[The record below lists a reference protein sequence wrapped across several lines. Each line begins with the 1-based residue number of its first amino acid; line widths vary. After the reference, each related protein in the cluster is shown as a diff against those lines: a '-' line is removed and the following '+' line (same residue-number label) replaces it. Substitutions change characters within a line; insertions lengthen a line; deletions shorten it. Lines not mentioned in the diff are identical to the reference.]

1 MPGAGDDR
9 NRGRLCLLES
19 SAQHRE
25 LQKGCDVTVTSETPA
40 GPVSARATTPILRTV
55 DLTKSFAGNVVLER
69 VGFEVLPG
77 EIHALMGENGAGKST
92 WINLVTGVHQ
102 PDSGTIEFAG
112 TSYNGLSPHQA
123 EAIGI
128 ATVHQELSLTPHLTV
143 AENIFLGRLP
153 TTSLFQVD
161 YQRIEAES
169 SRIFADLG
177 IDIDPRA
184 LAGELPLAEQQLV
197 EFAKALVA
205 EPKLLILDEATSAL
219 DKTQVELFFASL
231 RALRDRGVAVVF
243 VSHRLEEIFAVT
255 DRITVL
261 KNGEYVTTVP
271 TAGTTTDDLVKHM
284 VGREITDIFP
294 PKPPIDELLAAPVVL
309 SVRNLSS
316 GHRFQKVD
324 FDLHRGEIL
333 GLGGLQGQGQR
344 ELLAALFGLH
354 RVEGEVLLHGKAA
367 PAGNPRA
374 AIGQRYAFVPED
386 RKTEG
391 LVLQLPVGDNL
402 ALPNLTLV
410 SRGGLIDRGR
420 ERALID
426 SLVEKL
432 RIKLRS
438 SKQKVLRLS
447 GGNQQKV
454 AIAKWLPREPEILLL
469 SEPTRGIDV
478 GTKQEIH
485 RLMRELTNAGASI
498 LLISSDTIELLGL
511 SDRVLVMYERQPVV
525 MLSGADV
532 TEENVVHASVVGGEK
547 AIDRA
552 IDARTVRD
560 SVEPVETSGAIQE
573 RARNPLARLAAFRK
587 LSRAWQDVLPIYAVM
602 TLFIALYLYMN
613 RNTFSLGTINNLS
626 AWLFPLFLATM
637 SQSVIMLTGGI
648 DLSTGNMMSL
658 FTCLL
663 ATQMYDNPLSMVKAV
678 VLVLAGGSLIGLFT
692 GAIIAYIKLPAIIVT
707 LATSFI
713 WAGAALW
720 VLPSAG
726 GHLPRSFSSRF
737 IGQIGGIVPVSLL
750 VLILSLLFWR
760 YGIKRTPL
768 GVGIYAIGDNERG
781 AFFSGLPV
789 QRLRISAYIVAGI
802 FAALAGI
809 GLSAYAGSGDPLIGT
824 TYTLA
829 AIAAAVLGGV
839 SFFGGQGHLRGAIA
853 GVLTLGLV
861 TQILFISGLSV
872 AYQRVIYGL
881 VLVVAIG
888 VKTLAAY
895 RIEERR

>member
-1 MPGAGDDR
+1 MTQP
-9 NRGRLCLLES
+9 
-19 SAQHRE
+19 
-25 LQKGCDVTVTSETPA
+25 
-40 GPVSARATTPILRTV
+40 TTPILRTA
-55 DLTKSFAGNVVLER
+55 DLTKSFAGNLVLDQ
-69 VGFEVLPG
+69 VGFEVYPG

-102 PDSGTIEFAG
+102 PDSGTIEVDG
-112 TSYNGLSPHQA
+112 VSYNGLSPHQA

-128 ATVHQELSLTPHLTV
+128 ATVHQELSLSPHLTV

-153 TTSLFQVD
+153 KTRLLQVD
-161 YQRIEAES
+161 YHHIETES
-169 SRIFADLG
+169 ARIFADLG
-177 IDIDPRA
+177 IDIDPKA
-184 LAGELPLAEQQLV
+184 LSGELPLAEQQLV

-219 DKTQVELFFASL
+219 DKTQVELFFSSL
-231 RALRDRGVAVVF
+231 RTLRDKGVAVIF
-243 VSHRLEEIFAVT
+243 VSHRLEEIFAIT

-271 TAGTTTDDLVKHM
+271 TATTSTDQLVKFM

-294 PKPPIDELLAAPVVL
+294 PKPQIDALLAGPVVL
-309 SVRNLSS
+309 SVRDLSS
-316 GHRFQKVD
+316 GHRFQHVT

-344 ELLAALFGLH
+344 DLLAALFGLH
-354 RVEGEVLLHGKAA
+354 RVEGEVLLDGQHA
-367 PAGNPRA
+367 PAKSPRA
-374 AIGQRYAFVPED
+374 AIAQRYAFVPED
-386 RKTEG
+386 RKTDG
-391 LVLQLPVGDNL
+391 LVLQLPVSDNL
-402 ALPNLTLV
+402 ALPNMNQIT
-410 SRGGLIDRGR
+410 RYGLIDRGR

-426 SLVEKL
+426 ALVSKL
-432 RIKLRS
+432 QIKLRS
-438 SKQKVLRLS
+438 SRQKVVRLS

-454 AIAKWLPREPEILLL
+454 AIAKWLPQEPEILLL

-485 RLMRELTNAGASI
+485 KLMRELTNAGASI
-498 LLISSDTIELLGL
+498 LLITSDTIELLGL

-547 AIDRA
+547 SVDRA
-552 IDARTVRD
+552 NEQPGAPERA
-560 SVEPVETSGAIQE
+560 EPVETAEAIQQ
-573 RARNPLARLAAFRK
+573 RSLNPLAKLGVFNK

-602 TLFIALYLYMN
+602 TFFIAIYLYMN
-613 RNTFSLGTINNLS
+613 RDTFSINTINNLS
-626 AWLFPLFLATM
+626 AWLFPLFLAAM

-648 DLSTGNMMSL
+648 DLSIGNMMSL

-663 ATQMYDNPLSMVKAV
+663 ATQMFDSPLSMVKAITM
-678 VLVLAGGSLIGLFT
+678 VLAGGALIGLFT
-692 GAIIAYIKLPAIIVT
+692 GAIVSYIKLPAIIVT

-726 GHLPRSFSSRF
+726 GHLPRSFSTRF
-737 IGQIGGIVPVSLL
+737 IGQIGGVVPVSLL
-750 VLILSLLFWR
+750 VLIGALLFWR

-768 GVGIYAIGDNERG
+768 GVGIYAVGDNERG

-789 QRLRISAYIVAGI
+789 KNLRIAAYIVSGL

-809 GLSAYAGSGDPLIGT
+809 GLSAYAGSGDPLIGA

-829 AIAAAVLGGV
+829 AIAAAVLGGI
-839 SFFGGQGHLRGAIA
+839 SFLGGQGHLRGTIA
-853 GVLTLGLV
+853 GVLSLGLV
-861 TQILFISGLSV
+861 TQILFISGFSV

-881 VLVVAIG
+881 VLIVAIG
-888 VKTLAAY
+888 IKTFAAY

>member
-1 MPGAGDDR
+1 M
-9 NRGRLCLLES
+9 
-19 SAQHRE
+19 
-25 LQKGCDVTVTSETPA
+25 TVTSETVA
-40 GPVSARATTPILRTV
+40 GAAVPQAMTPILRTV
-55 DLTKSFAGNVVLER
+55 DLTKSFAGNVVLDR

-102 PDSGTIEFAG
+102 PDSGTIEFDG
-112 TSYNGLSPHQA
+112 TTFDGLSPHQA
-123 EAIGI
+123 ESIGI
-128 ATVHQELSLTPHLTV
+128 ATVHQELSLSPHLTV

-153 TTSLFQVD
+153 TRGLFQVD
-161 YQRIEAES
+161 YERIESES
-169 SRIFADLG
+169 ARIFADLG
-177 IDIDPRA
+177 IAIDPRA

-219 DKTQVELFFASL
+219 DKAQVELFFASL
-231 RALRDRGVAVVF
+231 RTLRDRGVAVVF
-243 VSHRLEEIFAVT
+243 VSHRLEEIFAIT

-271 TAGTTTDDLVKHM
+271 TASTSTDELVKYM

-294 PKPPIDELLAAPVVL
+294 PKPPIAELLAAPVVL

-316 GHRFQKVD
+316 GHRFQEVD

-344 ELLAALFGLH
+344 DLLAALFGLH
-354 RVEGEVLLHGKAA
+354 RVEGEVLLNGQSA
-367 PAGNPRA
+367 PVRSPRA
-374 AIGQRYAFVPED
+374 AIGQHYAFVPED

-391 LVLQLPVGDNL
+391 LVLQLPVSDNL
-402 ALPNLTLV
+402 ALPNLNQI
-410 SRGGLIDRGR
+410 SRSGLIDRGR

-426 SLVEKL
+426 SLISKL
-432 RIKLRS
+432 QIKLRS
-438 SKQKVLRLS
+438 PKQNVLRLS

-454 AIAKWLPREPEILLL
+454 AIAKWLPQQPEILLL

-485 RLMRELTNAGASI
+485 KLMRELTNAGASI

-511 SDRVLVMYERQPVV
+511 SDRVLVMYEHKPVV
-525 MLSGADV
+525 TLSGADV

-547 AIDRA
+547 AIDRGLA
-552 IDARTVRD
+552 KEVAQGIA
-560 SVEPVETSGAIQE
+560 EPIESADAIQQ
-573 RARNPLARLAAFRK
+573 RTLNPLAKLGVFSK
-587 LSRAWQDVLPIYAVM
+587 LSRAWQDVLPIYAV
-602 TLFIALYLYMN
+602 TAFFIALYLYMN
-613 RNTFSLGTINNLS
+613 RDTFGIDTVNNLS

-637 SQSVIMLTGGI
+637 SQAVIMLTGGI

-663 ATQMYDNPLSMVKAV
+663 ATQMYDNPLSMMKAV
-678 VLVLAGGSLIGLFT
+678 VLVLVGGALIGLFT
-692 GAIIAYIKLPAIIVT
+692 GAIVSYLKLPAIIVT

-737 IGQIGGIVPVSLL
+737 IGQIGGVIPVSLL
-750 VLILSLLFWR
+750 VLIGALLFWR
-760 YGIKRTPL
+760 YGVKRTPI

-789 QRLRISAYIVAGI
+789 KNLRIVAYIVAGL

-829 AIAAAVLGGV
+829 AIAAAVLGGI
-839 SFFGGQGHLRGAIA
+839 SFFGGQGHLRGTIA
-853 GVLTLGLV
+853 GVLSLGLV
-861 TQILFISGLSV
+861 TQVLFISGLSV

-881 VLVVAIG
+881 VLIVAIG
-888 VKTLAAY
+888 IKTLAAY

>member
-1 MPGAGDDR
+1 M
-9 NRGRLCLLES
+9 
-19 SAQHRE
+19 
-25 LQKGCDVTVTSETPA
+25 TVTSETA
-40 GPVSARATTPILRTV
+40 ASSVATQPSLPILRTT
-55 DLTKSFAGNVVLER
+55 DLTKSFAGNLVLDR
-69 VGFEVLPG
+69 VGFDVYPG

-102 PDSGTIEFAG
+102 PDAGTIEFDG
-112 TSYNGLSPHQA
+112 VTYTGLSPHQA
-123 EAIGI
+123 EEIGI
-128 ATVHQELSLTPHLTV
+128 STVHQELSLSPHLTV

-153 TTSLFQVD
+153 RTRFGQVD
-161 YQRIEAES
+161 YHYIEAES
-169 SRIFADLG
+169 ARIFAELG
-177 IDIDPRA
+177 IAIDPQA

-219 DKTQVELFFASL
+219 DKAQVELFFDSL
-231 RALRDRGVAVVF
+231 RTLRDRGVAVVF
-243 VSHRLEEIFAVT
+243 VSHRLEEIFAIT

-271 TAGTTTDDLVKHM
+271 TAGTSTDELVKFM

-294 PKPPIDELLAAPVVL
+294 PKPPIDALLAEPVVL

-316 GHRFQKVD
+316 GNRFQNVD

-344 ELLAALFGLH
+344 DLLAALFGLH
-354 RVEGEVLLHGKAA
+354 RVEGEVLLNGQPA
-367 PAGNPRA
+367 PARGPRA
-374 AIGQRYAFVPED
+374 AIAQKYAFVPED

-391 LVLQLPVGDNL
+391 LVLQLPVSDNL
-402 ALPNLTLV
+402 ALPNLNQIT
-410 SRGGLIDRGR
+410 RFGLIDRGR

-426 SLVEKL
+426 SLIAKL
-432 RIKLRS
+432 QIRLRS
-438 SKQKVLRLS
+438 PKQKVQRLS

-454 AIAKWLPREPEILLL
+454 AIAKWLPQEPEILLL

-485 RLMRELTNAGASI
+485 RLMRELTAAGASI
-498 LLISSDTIELLGL
+498 LLITSDTIELLGL
-511 SDRVLVMYERQPVV
+511 SDRVLVMYEHQPVV
-525 MLSGADV
+525 TLSGDEV

-547 AIDRA
+547 QISEEIETEVQQGLVAPIDTA
-552 IDARTVRD
+552 
-560 SVEPVETSGAIQE
+560 ETLQE
-573 RARNPLARLAAFRK
+573 RSLNPLARLGVFNQ
-587 LSRAWQDVLPIYAVM
+587 LSRAWQDVLPIYAV
-602 TLFIALYLYMN
+602 TAVFVAIYLYMT
-613 RNTFSLGTINNLS
+613 RDTFGIDTVNNLS
-626 AWLFPLFLATM
+626 AWLFPLFLAAM
-637 SQSVIMLTGGI
+637 SQSVIMITGGI
-648 DLSTGNMMSL
+648 DLSIGNMMSL
-658 FTCLL
+658 FTCIL

-678 VLVLAGGSLIGLFT
+678 TLVLAGGALIGLFT
-692 GAIIAYIKLPAIIVT
+692 GAIVSYIKLPAIIVT

-720 VLPSAG
+720 ILPSAG

-750 VLILSLLFWR
+750 VLILALLLWR
-760 YGIKRTPL
+760 YGVKRTPL
-768 GVGIYAIGDNERG
+768 GVGIYAVGDNERG

-789 QRLRISAYIVAGI
+789 KNLRIAAYIVAGLM
-802 FAALAGI
+802 AALAGI
-809 GLSAYAGSGDPLIGT
+809 GLSAYAGSGDPLIGG

-829 AIAAAVLGGV
+829 AIAAAVLGGI
-839 SFFGGQGHLRGAIA
+839 SFLGGQGHLRGTIA
-853 GVLTLGLV
+853 GVLSLGLV
-861 TQILFISGLSV
+861 TQILFISGFSV

-881 VLVVAIG
+881 VLIVAIG
-888 VKTLAAY
+888 IKTFAAY

>member
-1 MPGAGDDR
+1 
-9 NRGRLCLLES
+9 
-19 SAQHRE
+19 
-25 LQKGCDVTVTSETPA
+25 VTVTSETPTA
-40 GPVSARATTPILRTV
+40 SALAQTTTPLLRTA
-55 DLTKSFAGNVVLER
+55 DLTKSFAGNVVLDR

-102 PDSGTIEFAG
+102 PDFGTIEFAG
-112 TSYNGLSPHQA
+112 TSYDGLSPHQA

-128 ATVHQELSLTPHLTV
+128 ATVHQELSLSPHLTV
-143 AENIFLGRLP
+143 AENIFLGHLP

-161 YQRIEAES
+161 YKRIEAES
-169 SRIFADLG
+169 ARIFADLG
-177 IDIDPRA
+177 IDIDPKA
-184 LAGELPLAEQQLV
+184 LAGELPLAERQLV

-219 DKTQVELFFASL
+219 DKAQVELFFASL
-231 RALRDRGVAVVF
+231 RTLRDRGVAVIF

-271 TAGTTTDDLVKHM
+271 TAGTSTDDLVKYM

-294 PKPPIDELLAAPVVL
+294 PKPPIDALLAEPVVL

-316 GHRFQKVD
+316 GHRFQNVD

-354 RVEGEVLLHGKAA
+354 RVEGEVTLDGKPA
-367 PAGNPRA
+367 PAKNPRH

-402 ALPNLTLV
+402 ALPNLNLV
-410 SRGGLIDRGR
+410 SRSGLIDRGR

-426 SLVEKL
+426 SLVAKL
-432 RIKLRS
+432 QIKLRS

-454 AIAKWLPREPEILLL
+454 AIAKWLPQEPEILLL

-525 MLSGADV
+525 TLSGDDV

-552 IDARTVRD
+552 IA
-560 SVEPVETSGAIQE
+560 ETADESTERAEITQE
-573 RARNPLARLAAFRK
+573 RARNPLARLGAFSK

-602 TLFIALYLYMN
+602 TLFIVLYLYMN
-613 RNTFSLGTINNLS
+613 RDTFGIDTVNNLS

-637 SQSVIMLTGGI
+637 SQAVIMLTGGI

-663 ATQMYDNPLSMVKAV
+663 ATQMYDNPLSMAKAV
-678 VLVLAGGSLIGLFT
+678 VLVLVGGSLIGLFT
-692 GAIIAYIKLPAIIVT
+692 GAIVSYIKLPAIIVT

-750 VLILSLLFWR
+750 VLILALLFWR

-768 GVGIYAIGDNERG
+768 GVGIYAVGDNERG

-789 QRLRISAYIVAGI
+789 QRLRIAAYIVAGL

-829 AIAAAVLGGV
+829 AIAAAVLGGI
-839 SFFGGQGHLRGAIA
+839 SFFGGQGYLRGTIA

-881 VLVVAIG
+881 VLIVAIG
-888 VKTLAAY
+888 IKTLAAY

>member
-1 MPGAGDDR
+1 M
-9 NRGRLCLLES
+9 
-19 SAQHRE
+19 
-25 LQKGCDVTVTSETPA
+25 TVTSEITAGTPTTQ
-40 GPVSARATTPILRTV
+40 ATTPILRTIE
-55 DLTKSFAGNVVLER
+55 LSKSFAGNVVLER
-69 VGFEVLPG
+69 VGFDVYPG

-92 WINLVTGVHQ
+92 WINLVTGVHH
-102 PDSGTIEFAG
+102 PDAGTIEFDGAVY
-112 TSYNGLSPHQA
+112 TGLSPHQA

-128 ATVHQELSLTPHLTV
+128 ATVHQELSLIPHLTV

-153 TTSLFQVD
+153 TTRLGQVD
-161 YQRIEAES
+161 YPLIEAES
-169 SRIFADLG
+169 ARIFAELG
-177 IDIDPRA
+177 IVIDPQA

-219 DKTQVELFFASL
+219 DKAQVDLFFASL
-231 RALRDRGVAVVF
+231 RTLRDRGVAVVF
-243 VSHRLEEIFAVT
+243 VSHRLEETFAIT

-271 TAGTTTDDLVKHM
+271 TAGTSTDQLVKFM

-294 PKPPIDELLAAPVVL
+294 PKPPIDALLAEPVVL

-316 GHRFQKVD
+316 GHRFQHVD

-354 RVEGEVLLHGKAA
+354 RVEGEVMLNGQPA
-367 PAGNPRA
+367 PAHGPRA
-374 AIGQRYAFVPED
+374 AIAQRYAFVPED

-391 LVLQLPVGDNL
+391 LVLQLPVSDNL
-402 ALPNLTLV
+402 ALPNLNAV
-410 SRGGLIDRGR
+410 SRYGLIDRGR
-420 ERALID
+420 ERRLID
-426 SLVEKL
+426 SLVAKL
-432 RIKLRS
+432 QIRLRS

-485 RLMRELTNAGASI
+485 RLMRELTAAGASI
-498 LLISSDTIELLGL
+498 LLITSDTIELLGL
-511 SDRVLVMYERQPVV
+511 SDRVLVMYEHQPVV
-525 MLSGADV
+525 TLSGDEV

-547 AIDRA
+547 TAA
-552 IDARTVRD
+552 EGGVGPAARGVA
-560 SVEPVETSGAIQE
+560 EPVETTETTQE
-573 RARNPLARLAAFRK
+573 RSLNPLAQLGVFRK
-587 LSRAWQDVLPIYAVM
+587 LSRAWQDVLPIYAV
-602 TLFIALYLYMN
+602 TAVFIAIYLYMN
-613 RNTFSLGTINNLS
+613 RDTFDIDTINNLS
-626 AWLFPLFLATM
+626 AWLFPLFLASM
-637 SQSVIMLTGGI
+637 SQSVIMITGGI

-678 VLVLAGGSLIGLFT
+678 TLVLAGGALIGLFT
-692 GAIIAYIKLPAIIVT
+692 GAIISYIKLPAIIVT

-750 VLILSLLFWR
+750 VLILALLLWR
-760 YGIKRTPL
+760 YGVKRTPL
-768 GVGIYAIGDNERG
+768 GVGIYAIGDYERG

-789 QRLRISAYIVAGI
+789 RRLRIAAYIVSGLM
-802 FAALAGI
+802 AALAGI
-809 GLSAYAGSGDPLIGT
+809 GLSAYAGSGDPLIGG

-839 SFFGGQGHLRGAIA
+839 SFLGGQGHLRGTIA
-853 GVLTLGLV
+853 GVLSLGLV
-861 TQILFISGLSV
+861 TQILFISGFSV

-881 VLVVAIG
+881 VLIVAIG
-888 VKTLAAY
+888 VKTFAAY

>member
-1 MPGAGDDR
+1 MTIT
-9 NRGRLCLLES
+9 
-19 SAQHRE
+19 SAPTT
-25 LQKGCDVTVTSETPA
+25 DPTANVT
-40 GPVSARATTPILRTV
+40 ATTPLLRTV

-69 VGFEVLPG
+69 VGFEVVPG

-102 PDSGTIEFAG
+102 PDSGTIEFNG
-112 TSYNGLSPHQA
+112 ESFNGLSPHQA

-128 ATVHQELSLTPHLTV
+128 ATVHQELSLIPHLSV

-153 TTSLFQVD
+153 TTRFGQVD
-161 YQRIEAES
+161 YRHIEAES
-169 SRIFADLG
+169 ARIFAELG
-177 IDIDPRA
+177 IEIDPKA

-219 DKTQVELFFASL
+219 DKSQVDLFFSSL
-231 RALRDRGVAVVF
+231 RTLRDRGVSVVF
-243 VSHRLEEIFAVT
+243 VSHRLEEIFAIT

-271 TAGTTTDDLVKHM
+271 TAGTTTDALVQFM

-294 PKPPIDELLAAPVVL
+294 PKPPIDELMSAPVVL
-309 SVRNLSS
+309 SVKNLSS
-316 GHRFQKVD
+316 GHRFQHVD
-324 FDLHRGEIL
+324 FELHRGEIL

-344 ELLAALFGLH
+344 ELLGALFGLY
-354 RVEGEVLLHGKAA
+354 RVEGEVLLDGNPA
-367 PAGNPRA
+367 PARNPRS
-374 AIGQRYAFVPED
+374 AIKQRYAFVPED

-391 LVLQLPVGDNL
+391 LVLQLPVNDNL
-402 ALPNLTLV
+402 SLPNLNAI
-410 SRGGLIDRGR
+410 SRFGLIDRGR
-420 ERALID
+420 EGALID
-426 SLVEKL
+426 SLIAKL
-432 RIKLRS
+432 QIKLRS
-438 SKQKVLRLS
+438 PKQKVLRLS

-454 AIAKWLPREPEILLL
+454 AIAKWLPQEPEILLL

-525 MLSGADV
+525 TLSGADV

-547 AIDRA
+547 AID
-552 IDARTVRD
+552 
-560 SVEPVETSGAIQE
+560 
-573 RARNPLARLAAFRK
+573 ARLETRSAESAEPLETAEVAEQRSLSPIARLGVFKK

-602 TLFIALYLYMN
+602 AIFLVLYLYMN
-613 RNTFSLGTINNLS
+613 RDTFSINTVNNLS
-626 AWLFPLFLATM
+626 TWLFPLFLAAM
-637 SQSVIMLTGGI
+637 SQSVIMITGGI

-658 FTCLL
+658 FTCIL
-663 ATQMYDNPLSMVKAV
+663 ATQMYDNPLSMAKAITM
-678 VLVLAGGSLIGLFT
+678 VLIGGALIGLFT
-692 GAIIAYIKLPAIIVT
+692 GAIVSYIKLPAIIVT

-750 VLILSLLFWR
+750 VLIGALLFWR

-789 QRLRISAYIVAGI
+789 KNLRIAAYIIAGL

-809 GLSAYAGSGDPLIGT
+809 GLSAYAGSGDPLIGA

-829 AIAAAVLGGV
+829 AIAAAVLGGI
-839 SFFGGQGHLRGAIA
+839 SFLGGQGHLRGTIA

-861 TQILFISGLSV
+861 TQILFISGFSV
-872 AYQRVIYGL
+872 AYQRIIYGL
-881 VLVVAIG
+881 VLIVAIG
-888 VKTLAAY
+888 IKTFAAY